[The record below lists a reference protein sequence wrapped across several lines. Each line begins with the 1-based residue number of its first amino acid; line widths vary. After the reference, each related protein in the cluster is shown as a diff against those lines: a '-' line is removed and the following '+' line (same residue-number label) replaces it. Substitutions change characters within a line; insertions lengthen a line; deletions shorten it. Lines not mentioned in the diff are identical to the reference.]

1 MNAPIV
7 PIRHPESVERAV
19 TALQAGQ
26 LVVIPTDT
34 VYGLAAAPWNAEA
47 IIRLYSAREREPEPA
62 LPLLMASADLLTT
75 LGHATAEACR
85 LARRFWP
92 GPLSLILPAGTGL
105 PLETKPARVAL
116 RVPDL
121 PTLQSLLNAL
131 GGFLVVSSATRSGY
145 PSSITAQEAAEQLG
159 EMVALILDGGRCR
172 LGIPS
177 TGVDCTQSPPTISR
191 HGAIPDEKIL
201 AALRLPPPSRSPAPS

>member
-1 MNAPIV
+1 MSAPIV
-7 PIRHPESVERAV
+7 PIRHPEAVERAV
-19 TALQAGQ
+19 AALQAGE

-34 VYGLAAAPWNAEA
+34 IYGIAAAPWNADA
-47 IIRLYSAREREPEPA
+47 ITRLYSAREREPEPA
-62 LPLLMASADLLTT
+62 LPLLMATAGLLTT
-75 LGHATAEACR
+75 LGHTTAEACR

-92 GPLSLILPAGTGL
+92 GPLALILPPGAGL
-105 PLETKPARVAL
+105 PLETKPARVVL

-121 PTLQSLLNAL
+121 PALQPLLNAL

-145 PSSITAQEAAEQLG
+145 PSSITAEEAAEQLG
-159 EMVALILDGGRCR
+159 EAVALILDGGRCR

-201 AALRLPPPSRSPAPS
+201 AALRTLPAEPPGK